1 MSQHHPPTPRIIPT
15 RSATSIE
22 GVPYGVCRL
31 SAPVEELPLEPVTVR
46 LATDDAGHRVL
57 LVEEGGHILVGV
69 LDSVLR

>member
-1 MSQHHPPTPRIIPT
+1 MIPHRTPQPRITPT

-31 SAPVEELPLEPVTVR
+31 SVPVEELALEPVTVR
-46 LATDDAGHRVL
+46 LATDNAGHRVL
-57 LVEEGGHILVGV
+57 LVEEGGHVLVGV